1 MTSTTALMTFAE
13 FEQMPEAPGKQELI
27 DGELI
32 EMPPAK
38 VIHMEVSERVYNR
51 LRSGAAGIRAHHEW
65 GYRIGGGWL
74 QPDVSVARRGQEIS
88 NGFAMGSPELA
99 VEVLSPSNRKPRIDR
114 KITLYFAEGAEEVWV
129 MDTARRMVTVY
140 RASQD
145 GLHRTVVTD
154 RLESKFGSISL
165 AELFAQ
171 DIIID

>member
-13 FEQMPEAPGKQELI
+13 FEQMPEVPGKQELI

-38 VIHMEVSERVYNR
+38 VDHMDVSKRVYAH
-51 LRSGAAGIRAHHEW
+51 LFSGTAGIRAYFEL

-74 QPDVSVARRGQEIS
+74 QPDVSVRRRDREIS
-88 NGFAMGSPELA
+88 SGYAMGSPELA
-99 VEVLSPSNRKPRIDR
+99 VEVLSPGNRKPRIER

-129 MDTARRMVTVY
+129 IDPSKRTMSVY

-145 GLHRTVVTD
+145 GLHRTVVHD
-154 RLESKFGSISL
+154 RLESKFGSMPL
-165 AELFAQ
+165 AELFE
-171 DIIID
+171 DK

>member
-1 MTSTTALMTFAE
+1 MTSTTSLMSFAE

-38 VIHMEVSERVYNR
+38 LRHMEISR
-51 LRSGAAGIRAHHEW
+51 LVFARLFSGTAGTRTFFEL

-74 QPDVSVARRGQEIS
+74 LPDVSVTRHDQEVHNDYLI
-88 NGFAMGSPELA
+88 GSPELA
-99 VEVLSPSNRKPRIDR
+99 VEVLSPGNRKSRIER

-129 MDTARRMVTVY
+129 IDPSKRTMMVY
-140 RASQD
+140 RSSQD

-165 AELFAQ
+165 AELFAAE
-171 DIIID
+171 

>member
-38 VIHMEVSERVYNR
+38 LRHMEVSTRVLMH
-51 LRSGAAGIRAHHEW
+51 LRSGTPGVLAFHEL

-74 QPDVSVARRGQEIS
+74 QPDVSVRRRDQEVHNDYLI
-88 NGFAMGSPELA
+88 GSPELV
-99 VEVLSPSNRKPRIDR
+99 VEVLSPSNRKSRIER

-129 MDTARRMVTVY
+129 IDPSKRTMSVY

-145 GLHRTVVTD
+145 GLLRTVVHD

-165 AELFAQ
+165 AELFA
-171 DIIID
+171 DE